1 MTAVHG
7 AGARSRIVGVPTAI
21 AGSVALALTSTPAQA
36 VEASTAAEPRST
48 ALPAHAGGFGTG
60 KALAA
65 AVPATYRVKPGDTI
79 WGIATRYGLRTA
91 DVLALNGLSTSS
103 VIRPGQ
109 VIRLVGSAPKAKPA
123 VEAAPKPAAKVYA
136 VKSGDTVWAIA
147 QKHGVSVTAVL
158 TANGLN
164 ASSIIYPGQKL
175 RIPGR
180 GAASTPVAAA
190 ASKPAA
196 KPASI
201 GAKTHVVKPGD
212 TVWAIAKKHKV
223 STAVILSANR
233 LKASSIIYPGQ
244 KLRIPVKS
252 VTVSVLLNDKQI
264 ENTRLIISVGR
275 SLGVPERGI
284 AIALGTAMVE
294 SGLRN
299 LDHGDRDS
307 VGLFQQRP
315 SQGWGTAAQAQD
327 RVRAAKAFF
336 GGPSDPNGTRTKGLL
351 DIGGWQKMT
360 FAQAAQAVQGS
371 AFPDR
376 YAKWEKPAAEWI
388 AAYG

>member
-1 MTAVHG
+1 MPGT
-7 AGARSRIVGVPTAI
+7 GARLRFVGVPAAF
-21 AGSVALALTSTPAQA
+21 AGSLALALTSTPAHA
-36 VEASTAAEPRST
+36 VEASNAAEPART
-48 ALPAHAGGFGTG
+48 GLAARAGGLGAGT
-60 KALAA
+60 AHAA
-65 AVPATYRVKPGDTI
+65 AVPATYTVKRGDTI

-91 DVLALNGLSTSS
+91 DVLALNGLSGSS

-109 VIRLVGSAPKAKPA
+109 VIRLVGSVRKATTAPKA
-123 VEAAPKPAAKVYA
+123 APRPAARAHTVR
-136 VKSGDTVWAIA
+136 SGDTVWAIA
-147 QKHGVSVTAVL
+147 HKHGVSVDAVL
-158 TANGLN
+158 AANGLK
-164 ASSIIYPGQKL
+164 ASSIIYPGQSL
-175 RIPGR
+175 RIPG
-180 GAASTPVAAA
+180 GAAASTLSA
-190 ASKPAA
+190 KPAA
-196 KPASI
+196 KPVAEPASAR
-201 GAKTHVVKPGD
+201 GKTHVVKPGD
-212 TVWAIAKKHKV
+212 TVWAIAKKHRV
-223 STAVILSANR
+223 STAAILAANR
-233 LKASSIIYPGQ
+233 LTASAIIYPGQ
-244 KLRIPVKS
+244 KLRIPVKN
-252 VTVSVLLNDKQI
+252 VTVSVPLNDKQI
-264 ENTRLIISVGR
+264 QNTRLIISVGR

-351 DIGGWQKMT
+351 DIAGWQRMS
-360 FAQAAQAVQGS
+360 FAQAAQAVQVS